1 MRGDVRT
8 TTALPADRRSLVR
21 AGAWGV
27 PTLVALAAAPA
38 FAVSP
43 PKIGRVSA
51 TKKTVKGVQQVTL
64 SIPVSGATSG
74 SSITITSISGGGVGA
89 NTWQLPVTAAIS
101 SGSATALVLRNNNAS
116 GTFTA
121 TYIINPGGYTG
132 TFTFTL

>member
-1 MRGDVRT
+1 MSSDARTSEAVPVSRRG
-8 TTALPADRRSLVR
+8 LVR
-21 AGAWGV
+21 AGAWGA

-38 FAVSP
+38 FAASP
-43 PKIGRVSA
+43 PKIGTVTG
-51 TKKTVKGVQQVTL
+51 TKKVVEGVQQVTL
-64 SIPVSGATSG
+64 SIPVTGATAG

-101 SGSATALVLRNNNAS
+101 GGSATALVLRNNNAS

-121 TYIINPGGYTG
+121 TYVINPGGYTG